1 MGLTPGET
9 IARLNRLL
17 NRRIPQNRFVTF
29 FFGVLDP
36 ERHTLTYVN
45 AGQNPPCRV
54 RAGAEVERLEPTGPP
69 LGLLA
74 DASFQ
79 TRTLEIL
86 PGDVVVCFSDGATE
100 GRGPSDEEF
109 GEARLIEIVRQDL
122 SSTPEAI
129 VDRIAAAVESH
140 CAASPR
146 QDDITLVVLKRS
158 A

>member
-1 MGLTPGET
+1 MGLSPDET
-9 IARLNRLL
+9 ITRLNRHL

-29 FFGVLDP
+29 FYGVLDP

-54 RAGAEVERLEPTGPP
+54 RAGAEVERLTATGPP

-74 DASFQ
+74 DAAFHA
-79 TRTLEIL
+79 RTLEIL
-86 PGDVVVCFSDGATE
+86 PGDVVLCFSDGATE
-100 GRGPSDEEF
+100 GRSASDEEF
-109 GEARLIEIVRQDL
+109 GEARLIDIARQDP
-122 SSTPEAI
+122 SATPEDI
-129 VDRIAAAVESH
+129 VHRAAAAVESH